1 MLEETIASD
10 LKRAMKERDEVKL
23 STLRMLR
30 AALVN
35 FALEKKKA
43 TVTDEEVVDQIA
55 KQIKQRKDSI
65 DQFRKGGRSE
75 LAQKEEGELKVLECY
90 MPPQMTEAELKS
102 LVEDTVRRVGA
113 RQKREAGRVMKE
125 LMPKVKGRAEAG
137 RVNEVVL
144 TFLE

>member
-75 LAQKEEGELKVLECY
+75 LAQKEEGELKVLESY